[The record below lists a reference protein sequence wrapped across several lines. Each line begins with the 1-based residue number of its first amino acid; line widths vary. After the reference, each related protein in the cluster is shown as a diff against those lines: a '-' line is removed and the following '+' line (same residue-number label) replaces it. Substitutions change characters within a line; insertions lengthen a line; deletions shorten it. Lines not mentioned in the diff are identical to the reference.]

1 MRGVIPFCRGAM
13 IGQRSSM
20 DGTRVAK
27 SQGSRSQTVS
37 VEMAVVR
44 APNVPHL
51 KTTFGGKREFFV
63 TVTYGVMKK
72 TKKQTKKRTKSV
84 HSGGRTARWDQ
95 RLDALCDFLLFNH
108 FFFFWL
114 KAPISFLQLPS
125 QRILRFHA
133 KRLTKSDLLIGTPET
148 AIPAESKSDISV
160 ILGHGNGQAGHTSW
174 VRSVGFSPDG
184 QRIDSGSDD
193 GAICVWNA
201 TTGDAEAG
209 PPSRDTGSVM
219 SVPFSPNGKRIIS
232 GCFDQTIRLMNATTG
247 DTEPVRFLY
256 TQFRPFHG
264 ILARWPADRLRLG
277 RSNNSCVE
285 RHDGRHRGR
294 PIYWTLMQY
303 RYAHI

>member
-20 DGTRVAK
+20 DGTRIAK

-51 KTTFGGKREFFV
+51 KTTFGGKRDFFV

-84 HSGGRTARWDQ
+84 HSGGRTADQ
-95 RLDALCDFLLFNH
+95 TLDAF
-108 FFFFWL
+108 
-114 KAPISFLQLPS
+114 FLQLPS

-148 AIPAESKSDISV
+148 AIPAESKNISV

-174 VRSVGFSPDG
+174 VGSVGFSPDG
-184 QRIDSGSDD
+184 QRIDSGSEDRT
-193 GAICVWNA
+193 IHVWNA
-201 TTGDAEAG
+201 TTGDTGEG
-209 PPSRDTGSVM
+209 PFTG
-219 SVPFSPNGKRIIS
+219 R
-232 GCFDQTIRLMNATTG
+232 
-247 DTEPVRFLY
+247 
-256 TQFRPFHG
+256 
-264 ILARWPADRLRLG
+264 
-277 RSNNSCVE
+277 
-285 RHDGRHRGR
+285 
-294 PIYWTLMQY
+294 
-303 RYAHI
+303 